1 MGDEQT
7 VPAMAE
13 NVEIKEEV
21 QKLKKELKNIKKK
34 EMTKNWKRERKRADL
49 KELLQIK
56 TEQHQSSLNQH
67 AEPME
72 RQCRLVEAPQ
82 IQAERPQEY
91 FGEYEGT
98 F

>member
-56 TEQHQSSLNQH
+56 TEPHQSSLNQH
-67 AEPME
+67 TEQME
-72 RQCRLVEAPQ
+72 QQCSLVEAPQ
-82 IQAERPQEY
+82 IQVERRQEY
-91 FGEYEGT
+91 FDEYEGT